1 MYTIGIALLFLI
13 ASIVFAADNNNTTME
28 RSAVVRKHQPCAGYA
43 DDTVLSYHLVF
54 FSTSLFFVT
63 WFFLP
68 FLPPLYP
75 LLSSFS
81 SLPPSF
87 LSCIL
92 PFVTTSFLF
101 YLVSFSTSLFPF
113 APTPFLPYA
122 DFFSHHLLFLPS
134 PYPAPPFLLYLLIS
148 FPASYLS
155 FSAVSFPFPISSS
168 RRLASWQRPRLP
180 WTSCCS

>member
-1 MYTIGIALLFLI
+1 MILSFPTILFSSLPHFFCNLI
-13 ASIVFAADNNNTTME
+13 W
-28 RSAVVRKHQPCAGYA
+28 G
-43 DDTVLSYHLVF
+43 
-54 FSTSLFFVT
+54 
-63 WFFLP
+63 FLP

-134 PYPAPPFLLYLLIS
+134 PPFLLYLLIS

-168 RRLASWQRPRLP
+168 RRLASWRRPRLP
-180 WTSCCS
+180 WTS